1 MSRSGFGLPRLGGWL
16 VIVAM
21 CAWPGHAGAQK
32 SDGAST
38 RAPAD
43 RPPTLFE
50 RNQKLVRDLK
60 SLGPWEQ
67 QARLI
72 RQANRNVFRQYG
84 WDSAEDRFAEEL
96 VGDVARIPPWDFMGR
111 FNFAFGRVSERYGLT
126 EQQASQIRPKI
137 LWHSM
142 KVMGRHVTTLF
153 DLSEEILSARLEQRP
168 FAPAEVARWSQL
180 SEPIVLDAR
189 AEFET
194 FIREVEPLLTP
205 EQKKILQR
213 DRDAEDRRV
222 RTILERM
229 GEWQQ
234 GRWKPEDWG
243 LQDDPLHTGGRM
255 PPTLGD
261 ESADIGAPP
270 EPAVLYDPTD
280 EDAWQR
286 YVRDFIRRYGL
297 DEEQS
302 TTAWAVLR
310 DLRARAGAHRAA
322 LEHEA
327 AGAPM
332 EVRMAPVY
340 ERLFEELKSR
350 LDRIPTEDQRQAVEV
365 REGPS
370 VPTGEGPKS
379 DEPGSKPTRTDNTG

>member
-1 MSRSGFGLPRLGGWL
+1 MSWSGLRLPRLGTWL
-16 VIVAM
+16 VALALCVGQ
-21 CAWPGHAGAQK
+21 GHASGQETVHP
-32 SDGAST
+32 ST
-38 RAPAD
+38 ADPKD

-84 WDSAEDRFAEEL
+84 WDSAEDRFAEQL
-96 VGDVARIPPWDFMGR
+96 VGDVAQIPPWDFMGR
-111 FNFAFGRVSERYGLT
+111 FNFAFSRVSERYTLT
-126 EQQASQIRPKI
+126 EQQSAQIRPKI

-142 KVMGRHVTTLF
+142 RVMGKHVTTLF
-153 DLSEEILSARLEQRP
+153 DLSEEVLAARLEQRP
-168 FAPAEVARWSQL
+168 FNPAEVARWSQL

-205 EQKKILQR
+205 EQKEILEK
-213 DRDAEDRRV
+213 DRAAEDRRV
-222 RTILERM
+222 RTILNRL

-234 GRWKPEDWG
+234 GRWTPEDWG
-243 LQDDPLHTGGRM
+243 LQDDPFHTGGRTS
-255 PPTLGD
+255 PASTGDRAGVDAPSGPT
-261 ESADIGAPP
+261 
-270 EPAVLYDPTD
+270 VLYDPTD

-286 YVRDFIRRYGL
+286 YVRDFIRRYRL

-302 TTAWAVLR
+302 TTAWAILR

-322 LEHEA
+322 MEHEA
-327 AGAPM
+327 AGAPL
-332 EVRMAPVY
+332 EVRMAPIY
-340 ERLFEELKSR
+340 ERLFQELRTR
-350 LDRIPTEDQRQAVEV
+350 LDRIPTEDQRRAVEDQDTPSMPPGDGA
-365 REGPS
+365 ESEQPGPR
-370 VPTGEGPKS
+370 PIEIDGAG
-379 DEPGSKPTRTDNTG
+379 